1 MKYELPPDHGLSAQ
15 TQTTAK
21 LLPRADNS
29 PSITDI
35 QYEALASGVYKGAS
49 ILVSAPTST
58 GKTLIGW
65 WAIASALEAGKR
77 AVYLVSHR
85 ALAKQKFEEVE
96 SIFLKSYVNGDRSAI
111 VCATGDGVED
121 CAGRRSNSP
130 LDSRIL
136 VATYE
141 KFLGC
146 LSVGGPPTDLRD
158 ICFVCDELQ
167 LVGDKHRGQSTE
179 LLLTL
184 LRQAGWYQFV
194 ALSAVLSEKDANSL
208 ASWLD
213 LKLVRNPQRE
223 KSIRLECR
231 LVDQVHHVSFGPRHE
246 GNELTER
253 KRNSLS
259 LNEIIASLAAEPG
272 RGPIIVFCMTVDQT
286 YDLARAWALTQ
297 IGAQWLE
304 TAAADDI
311 DNDLVALVAKRTA
324 YHNAELTE
332 EERRFVEDRIESGE
346 ISVVFATTTLAAGVN
361 FPLGSAVF
369 AAWERWDFGR
379 RIRVPLEAAE
389 FKNMA
394 GRVGRMGQDAAE
406 GLVILTAESSQKAVE
421 ARKLMSLN
429 AEGDLGGGINPS
441 DFETLTLQLFAGRL
455 CRSREDAFTL
465 IGSTLTAS
473 REIDR
478 NRAGIAHW
486 KDDLY
491 QNIDRLIQNG
501 CLLETRNEVVITTFG
516 IAVARS
522 GLKPDT
528 ALYFLDGLSR
538 SAESLT
544 AKLGGDNPSGSE
556 DDLLFILC
564 HAALRC
570 PEFDQ
575 YKGKPS
581 RFINWRIGRD
591 GKTVPNHYGTRL
603 NAELFDGPW
612 NADAGAANGALLL
625 AQWASGRPREEI
637 DRTVQGVR
645 LGTVQATARDVA
657 WVLSGVAEVIQYVT
671 SPTLAEESRP
681 QQLRGDS
688 VRNSHV
694 RQLAR
699 GIRRQATRISVGL
712 PTDVL
717 WMTELDIQ
725 GRRRRLTR
733 KQIIALRTQ
742 RVVRPIDLMDGGAV
756 NDEKRRIALG
766 SNSAANLARNAAIEW
781 KRSNREHCKSIHLRR
796 AAPHDLAE
804 MVHALYQLR
813 GDDLEG
819 AFERA
824 LSSLTIQ
831 WEKLDAPNRQA
842 FPDYRIKVEDYEP
855 LIVELKSKRSDN
867 DLVSLN
873 LAMEVLS
880 ASELAG
886 YRDHFCITVCSPGV
900 EPSVPATIE
909 GCGRLCVLE
918 ISDLVEALLRLAE
931 GRLTRGAL
939 QNWITTP
946 GIALAEDLP
955 TH

>member
-1 MKYELPPDHGLSAQ
+1 MKYELPANHGLSTQ
-15 TQTTAK
+15 TQATSK
-21 LLPRADNS
+21 LLPKADGK

-35 QYEALASGVYKGAS
+35 QHEALAAGVYNGQS
-49 ILVSAPTST
+49 ILISAPTST

-65 WAIASALEAGKR
+65 WAIASAIEAGKR

-96 SIFLKSYVNGDRSAI
+96 SIFLNSFLNGDRSAI
-111 VCATGDGVED
+111 VCATGDAVED
-121 CAGRRSNSP
+121 CAGRKSNSP
-130 LDSRIL
+130 MDSRIL

-146 LSVGGPPTDLRD
+146 LSVGGPPADLTD

-184 LRQAGWYQFV
+184 MRKAGWYQFV
-194 ALSAVLSEKDANSL
+194 ALSAVLSENDANSL
-208 ASWLD
+208 ASWLS

-231 LVDQVHHVSFGPRHE
+231 LTDHLHHISFGPRHE
-246 GNELTER
+246 GDEVTER
-253 KRNSLS
+253 RHNSLN
-259 LNEIIASLAAEPG
+259 LNEIIAALSAQKE
-272 RGPIIVFCMTVDQT
+272 RSPIIVFCMTVDQT
-286 YDLARAWALTQ
+286 YNLARSWSLTQ
-297 IGAQWLE
+297 KSVASLE
-304 TAAADDI
+304 AAPADDI
-311 DNDLVALVAKRTA
+311 DNDLITLVAKRTA

-332 EERRFVEDRIESGE
+332 EERRFVEDRIESGD

-369 AAWERWDFGR
+369 ASWERWDFGR
-379 RIRVPLEAAE
+379 RIHVPLEAAE

-406 GLVILTAESSQKAVE
+406 GLVILTAESTQKSAE
-421 ARKLMSLN
+421 ARRLMSLN
-429 AEGDLGGGINPS
+429 SEGDLGNGINPS

-455 CRSREDAFTL
+455 CRSREDAFQL
-465 IGSTLTAS
+465 VASTLTAS
-473 REIDR
+473 REVNR
-478 NRAGIAHW
+478 NRAGISHW
-486 KDDLY
+486 RQDLND
-491 QNIDRLIQNG
+491 NIDQLIANG
-501 CLLETRNEVVITTFG
+501 CLIETSSEVVITTFG

-528 ALYFLDGLSR
+528 AIFFLEGLAK
-538 SAESLT
+538 SAAMLVS
-544 AKLGGDNPSGSE
+544 KLSDDNATSE
-556 DDLLFILC
+556 DDILFILC

-570 PEFDQ
+570 PEFVRHT
-575 YKGKPS
+575 GKPS
-581 RFINWRIGRD
+581 RFVNWRIGHN
-591 GKTVPNHYGTRL
+591 GTVANDYGRRL
-603 NAELFDGPW
+603 SDELFDGPW
-612 NADAGAANGALLL
+612 NADASAANGALLL
-625 AQWASGRPREEI
+625 AQWAAGRPRETI
-637 DRTVQGVR
+637 DRTIQGVR

-657 WVLSGVAEVIQYVT
+657 WVLSGVAEVIQNVT
-671 SPTLAEESRP
+671 SPMLAEESRP
-681 QQLRGDS
+681 PQLRGDG
-688 VRNSHV
+688 VTNSYV

-699 GIRRQATRISVGL
+699 SIRRQATRIGVGL

-717 WMTELDIQ
+717 WMTELDLQ

-733 KQIIALRTQ
+733 KQIIALRSQ
-742 RVVRPIDLMDGGAV
+742 LIIRPIDLMDGGAA
-756 NDEKRRIALG
+756 NDEKRRLALG
-766 SNSAANLARNAAIEW
+766 SNSAANLARNAAVEW
-781 KRSNREHCKSIHLRR
+781 KRSNRDHCKAIHLRR
-796 AAPHDLAE
+796 ATPLNLTD
-804 MVHALYQLR
+804 MVFALYEFR
-813 GDDLEG
+813 GQDLET

-824 LSSLTIQ
+824 LSNVAIQ
-831 WEKLDAPNRQA
+831 WEKLDTPDKQA
-842 FPDYRIKVEDYEP
+842 HPDYRIQIEDYEP
-855 LIVELKSKRSDN
+855 LIVELKSKRSDS

-886 YRDHFCITVCSPGV
+886 YKDHFCITLCSPGV

-918 ISDLVEALLRLAE
+918 VSDLVEALLRLVE
-931 GRLTRGAL
+931 GRLTRSAL

-946 GIALAEDLP
+946 GIALTEDLP
-955 TH
+955 TY